1 MSKSIVYTSVFGNY
15 DDVSEQK
22 LPTNWDWMCFDESN
36 SLSLYSDTYKIM
48 SIVFLL
54 MVI

>member
-36 SLSLYSDTYKIM
+36 SLSLYSDNNRND
-48 SIVFLL
+48 FFFF
-54 MVI
+54 